1 MFFISEL
8 VYINTDW
15 TSNIEIVIILH
26 KCSFTKSNRCAGLA
40 KQITV
45 EIIVRGDIIDNN
57 ILRKYAMKLKE
68 QSFTIDFTSSVAV
81 PPFLVA
87 AEKKYPSLAVL
98 YATLNLENIFE
109 TRKLLV
115 ELAEEEDLEIIS
127 FKQL

>member
-1 MFFISEL
+1 M
-8 VYINTDW
+8 
-15 TSNIEIVIILH
+15 
-26 KCSFTKSNRCAGLA
+26 A
-40 KQITV
+40 KQVTV

-57 ILRKYAMKLKE
+57 ILRKFAMKLKE
-68 QSFTIDFTSSVAV
+68 KSYTIDFTSSVAV

-115 ELAEEEDLEIIS
+115 ELAEEEDLELIS

>member
-1 MFFISEL
+1 M
-8 VYINTDW
+8 
-15 TSNIEIVIILH
+15 
-26 KCSFTKSNRCAGLA
+26 A
-40 KQITV
+40 KQVTV

-57 ILRKYAMKLKE
+57 ILRKFAMKLKE
-68 QSFTIDFTSSVAV
+68 QSYTIDFTSSVAV

-115 ELAEEEDLEIIS
+115 ELAEEEDLELIS

>member
-1 MFFISEL
+1 M
-8 VYINTDW
+8 
-15 TSNIEIVIILH
+15 
-26 KCSFTKSNRCAGLA
+26 A
-40 KQITV
+40 KQVTV

-57 ILRKYAMKLKE
+57 ILRKFAMKLKE
-68 QSFTIDFTSSVAV
+68 QIYTIDFPSSVAV

-115 ELAEEEDLEIIS
+115 ELAEEEDLELIS

>member
-1 MFFISEL
+1 M
-8 VYINTDW
+8 
-15 TSNIEIVIILH
+15 
-26 KCSFTKSNRCAGLA
+26 
-40 KQITV
+40 
-45 EIIVRGDIIDNN
+45 IVRGDIIDNN
-57 ILRKYAMKLKE
+57 VLRKFAMKLKE
-68 QSFTIDFTSSVAV
+68 QSYTIDFTSSIAV

-115 ELAEEEDLEIIS
+115 ELSEEEDLEIIS

>member
-1 MFFISEL
+1 M
-8 VYINTDW
+8 
-15 TSNIEIVIILH
+15 
-26 KCSFTKSNRCAGLA
+26 A
-40 KQITV
+40 KQVTV
-45 EIIVRGDIIDNN
+45 EMIVRGDIIDNN
-57 ILRKYAMKLKE
+57 ILRKYAMKLKA

-98 YATLNLENIFE
+98 YATLDLENIFE

-115 ELAEEEDLEIIS
+115 ELAEEEDLELIS

>member
-1 MFFISEL
+1 
-8 VYINTDW
+8 
-15 TSNIEIVIILH
+15 
-26 KCSFTKSNRCAGLA
+26 LA
-40 KQITV
+40 KQVTV

-57 ILRKYAMKLKE
+57 ILRKFAMKLKE
-68 QSFTIDFTSSVAV
+68 QSYTIDFTSSVAV

-115 ELAEEEDLEIIS
+115 ELAEEEDLVLIS

>member
-1 MFFISEL
+1 
-8 VYINTDW
+8 
-15 TSNIEIVIILH
+15 
-26 KCSFTKSNRCAGLA
+26 LA
-40 KQITV
+40 KQVTV
-45 EIIVRGDIIDNN
+45 EMIVRGDIIDNN
-57 ILRKYAMKLKE
+57 ILRKYAMKLKA

-98 YATLNLENIFE
+98 YATLDLENIFE

-115 ELAEEEDLEIIS
+115 ELAEEEDLELIS

>member
-1 MFFISEL
+1 M
-8 VYINTDW
+8 
-15 TSNIEIVIILH
+15 
-26 KCSFTKSNRCAGLA
+26 A
-40 KQITV
+40 KQVTV
-45 EIIVRGDIIDNN
+45 EIIVRGDILDNN
-57 ILRKYAMKLKE
+57 VLRKFALKLKK

-87 AEKKYPSLAVL
+87 SEKRYPSLAVL
-98 YATLNLENIFE
+98 YATLNLEHIFT

>member
-1 MFFISEL
+1 M
-8 VYINTDW
+8 
-15 TSNIEIVIILH
+15 
-26 KCSFTKSNRCAGLA
+26 A
-40 KQITV
+40 KQVTV
-45 EIIVRGDIIDNN
+45 EMIVRGDILDNN
-57 ILRKYAMKLKE
+57 VLRKFATKLKK
-68 QSFTIDFTSSVAV
+68 QIFTIDFTSSVAV

-98 YATLNLENIFE
+98 YATLDLEHIFT

>member
-1 MFFISEL
+1 M
-8 VYINTDW
+8 
-15 TSNIEIVIILH
+15 
-26 KCSFTKSNRCAGLA
+26 
-40 KQITV
+40 
-45 EIIVRGDIIDNN
+45 IVRGDILDNN
-57 ILRKYAMKLKE
+57 VLRKFALKLKVLRKFALKLKE

-98 YATLNLENIFE
+98 YATLNLEHIFT